1 MFNQSA
7 WSSEMWVLFFF
18 FCCWFFFGF
27 FTNYR
32 HLLDSI
38 WGFAPAELLP
48 SGKWQILQFIFPC
61 WLARKTVD
69 AGADEEHRRWFR
81 RRCGQAA
88 GPSPVS
94 YEARVEATHACY
106 LQHVQLCQFLLQL
119 KSRVCDSKSRHKSQT
134 WVKRVNC
141 SLAESTCSEL
151 VWNGVA
157 ALYTNV
163 YLFKSLIGPL
173 KYISSPLSAKFTFSV
188 PTFLHQRVK
197 ELSPNLF
204 CQQSRSLHGCW
215 YWTDRHIVSSS
226 QFPHSLLVTIQNMK
240 GS

>member
-1 MFNQSA
+1 MADPAVYFPLLI
-7 WSSEMWVLFFF
+7 SS
-18 FCCWFFFGF
+18 
-27 FTNYR
+27 
-32 HLLDSI
+32 
-38 WGFAPAELLP
+38 
-48 SGKWQILQFIFPC
+48 KK
-61 WLARKTVD
+61 ARR
-69 AGADEEHRRWFR
+69 RRWRGTQAVIQAKGAGRLLSQVRWVMR
-81 RRCGQAA
+81 RVLKPHTR
-88 GPSPVS
+88 
-94 YEARVEATHACY
+94 RY
-106 LQHVQLCQFLLQL
+106 LQHVQLCQFFLQL
-119 KSRVCDSKSRHKSQT
+119 KSRACHLKSARKSQT

-163 YLFKSLIGPL
+163 YLFTSLIGPL
-173 KYISSPLSAKFTFSV
+173 KCTSSPLCTKFTFSV

-197 ELSPNLF
+197 ELSPNLC

-215 YWTDRHIVSSS
+215 YWTGHHIVSSS